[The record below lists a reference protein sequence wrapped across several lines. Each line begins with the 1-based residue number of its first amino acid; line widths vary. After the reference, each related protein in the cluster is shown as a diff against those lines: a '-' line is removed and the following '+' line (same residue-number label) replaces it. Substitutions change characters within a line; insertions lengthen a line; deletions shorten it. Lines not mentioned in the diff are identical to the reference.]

1 MITKISPLSK
11 MLLLSIGFSM
21 ALLLVRVIYADS
33 LDYSFY
39 IWNSFLAAI
48 PYAISTQIAVRK
60 KLDLLTACLLIL
72 WLLYFPNAPYMITNI
87 FHYEKRF
94 PVPFWYDLIL
104 VIIGAW
110 NGMILGM
117 ASLMNVEKFLSQ
129 HLKTFWVTLCEFF
142 SLLLCSYG
150 IFIGRFLRFN
160 SWDVVSDPGSLLY
173 TSAHHVLVPQNYA
186 KLWAFTLLF
195 AALLGLIYF
204 TLKKLPLILAAKNK
218 QDPGK

>member
-1 MITKISPLSK
+1 MTLKISPLSK

-39 IWNSFLAAI
+39 VWNSFLAAI
-48 PYAISTQIAVRK
+48 PYAVSTQIARLK
-60 KLDLLTACLLIL
+60 KINLIAIVLLIV
-72 WLLYFPNAPYMITNI
+72 WLLFFPNAPYMITDV

-104 VIIGAW
+104 VIMGAW
-110 NGMILGM
+110 NGLILGM
-117 ASLMNVEKFLSQ
+117 ASLMNVEKFLASQ
-129 HLKTFWVTLCEFF
+129 LKPGWVIVCEYV
-142 SLLLCSYG
+142 SLVLCSYG

-160 SWDVVSDPGSLLY
+160 SWDVVSDPRSLIY
-173 TSAHHVLVPQNYA
+173 SSAHHVLVPQNYL

-195 AALLGLIYF
+195 AVLLGLIYF
-204 TLKKLPLILAAKNK
+204 TLKKLPLILSSVKNT
-218 QDPGK
+218 

>member
-1 MITKISPLSK
+1 MKIKISALSK

-21 ALLLVRVIYADS
+21 ALLLVRVIYAES

-39 IWNSFLAAI
+39 VWNSFLAAI
-48 PYAISTQIAVRK
+48 PYAVSTQLIRLK
-60 KLDLLTACLLIL
+60 KINLVAICLLIV
-72 WLLYFPNAPYMITNI
+72 WLLFFPNAPYMITDV

-104 VIIGAW
+104 VIAGAW
-110 NGMILGM
+110 NGLILGM
-117 ASLMNVEKFLSQ
+117 ASLMNVERFLSKY
-129 HLKTFWVTLCEFF
+129 LRPGWVMVCEFF

-160 SWDVVSDPGSLLY
+160 SWDLVSDPRSLIY
-173 TSAHHVLVPQNYA
+173 TSAHHVLVPQNYG

-195 AALLGLIYF
+195 AVLLGVIYF
-204 TLKKLPLILAAKNK
+204 TLKRLPLIFSVKNT
-218 QDPGK
+218 

>member
-1 MITKISPLSK
+1 MKLKISPLSK
-11 MLLLSIGFSM
+11 MLLLSVGFSM
-21 ALLLVRVIYADS
+21 ALLLVRVIYAES

-39 IWNSFLAAI
+39 VWNTVLATI
-48 PYAISTQIAVRK
+48 PYAVSTQIAKLK
-60 KLDLLTACLLIL
+60 KINFIAIAMLIL
-72 WLLYFPNAPYMITNI
+72 WLLFFPNAPYLITDI

-104 VIIGAW
+104 VIMGAW
-110 NGMILGM
+110 NGLILGM

-129 HLKTFWVTLCEFF
+129 QLKPGWVMVCEFF
-142 SLLLCSYG
+142 SLVLCSYG

-160 SWDVVSDPGSLLY
+160 SWDVLSDPRSLIY

-195 AALLGLIYF
+195 AALLALIYF
-204 TLKKLPLILAAKNK
+204 TLKKLPLILSSVKNT
-218 QDPGK
+218 

>member
-1 MITKISPLSK
+1 MTLKISPLSK

-39 IWNSFLAAI
+39 VWNSFLAAI
-48 PYAISTQIAVRK
+48 PYAVSTQIARLK
-60 KLDLLTACLLIL
+60 KINLIAIVLLIV
-72 WLLYFPNAPYMITNI
+72 WLLFFPNAPYMITDV

-104 VIIGAW
+104 VIMGAW
-110 NGMILGM
+110 NGLILGM
-117 ASLMNVEKFLSQ
+117 ASLMNVEKFLASQ
-129 HLKTFWVTLCEFF
+129 LKPGWVIVCEYL
-142 SLLLCSYG
+142 SLILCSYG

-160 SWDVVSDPGSLLY
+160 SWDVVSDPRSLIY
-173 TSAHHVLVPQNYA
+173 NSAHHVLVPQNYL

-195 AALLGLIYF
+195 AVLLGLIYF
-204 TLKKLPLILAAKNK
+204 TLKKLPLILSSVKNT
-218 QDPGK
+218 

>member
-1 MITKISPLSK
+1 MTLKISPLSK

-39 IWNSFLAAI
+39 VWNSFLAAI
-48 PYAISTQIAVRK
+48 PYAVSTQIASLK
-60 KLDLLTACLLIL
+60 KLNLIAIVLLIV
-72 WLLYFPNAPYMITNI
+72 WLLFFPNAPYMITDV

-104 VIIGAW
+104 VIMGAW
-110 NGMILGM
+110 NGLILGM
-117 ASLMNVEKFLSQ
+117 ASLMNVEKFLSKY
-129 HLKTFWVTLCEFF
+129 LKRGWVIVCEYL
-142 SLLLCSYG
+142 SLVLCSYG

-160 SWDVVSDPGSLLY
+160 SWDVVSDPRSLIY
-173 TSAHHVLVPQNYA
+173 SSAHHVLVPMNYL

-195 AALLGLIYF
+195 AVLLGLIYF
-204 TLKKLPLILAAKNK
+204 TLKKLPLILSSVKNT
-218 QDPGK
+218 

>member
-1 MITKISPLSK
+1 MTYFKISPLSK

-21 ALLLVRVIYADS
+21 SLLLVRMIYAES

-39 IWNSFLAAI
+39 VWNSFLAAI
-48 PYAISTQIAVRK
+48 PYAVSTQLEKLKKIHAGAV
-60 KLDLLTACLLIL
+60 LLLLI
-72 WLLYFPNAPYMITNI
+72 WLLFFPNAPYLITDI

-110 NGMILGM
+110 NGLILGM
-117 ASLMNVEKFLSQ
+117 ASLMNVEKFLAQ
-129 HLKTFWVTLCEFF
+129 HLKPLWVTVCECF
-142 SLLLCSYG
+142 SLILCSYG

-160 SWDVVSDPGSLLY
+160 SWDVVSDPRSLLY

-195 AALLGLIYF
+195 AALLGVIYF
-204 TLKKLPLILAAKNK
+204 TLKKLPLILAPAKNR
-218 QDPGK
+218 

>member
-1 MITKISPLSK
+1 MTLKISPLSK

-39 IWNSFLAAI
+39 VWNSFLAAI
-48 PYAISTQIAVRK
+48 PYAVSTQIARLK
-60 KLDLLTACLLIL
+60 KVNLFAIVLLIV
-72 WLLYFPNAPYMITNI
+72 WLLFFPNAPYMITDV

-104 VIIGAW
+104 VIMGAW
-110 NGMILGM
+110 NGLILGM
-117 ASLMNVEKFLSQ
+117 ASLMNVEKFLASQ
-129 HLKTFWVTLCEFF
+129 LKPGWVIVCEYL
-142 SLLLCSYG
+142 SLVLCSYG

-160 SWDVVSDPGSLLY
+160 SWDVVSDPRSLIY
-173 TSAHHVLVPQNYA
+173 SSAHHVLVPQNYL

-195 AALLGLIYF
+195 AVLLGLIYF
-204 TLKKLPLILAAKNK
+204 TAEKITTDLIFC
-218 QDPGK
+218 